1 MSNYAFI
8 DAQNLNLGVAGDVRV
23 GNKLLYKGWKIDLR
37 KFFVYLKEHYKVEK
51 AYLFLGYMP
60 ENEHMYQSFRAY
72 GFDLVFKPV
81 MKDGTGRVKGNVD
94 AELVL
99 QAAAIDFE
107 QYEKAVVVTGDGD
120 FACLVRFLTERG
132 KLLSILVPSEFRYS
146 YLLKKEA
153 RDKIAFISR
162 LQRKLQL
169 IK

>member
-1 MSNYAFI
+1 
-8 DAQNLNLGVAGDVRV
+8 
-23 GNKLLYKGWKIDLR
+23 
-37 KFFVYLKEHYKVEK
+37 
-51 AYLFLGYMP
+51 
-60 ENEHMYQSFRAY
+60 
-72 GFDLVFKPV
+72 

-120 FACLVRFLTERG
+120 FACLIRFLTERG